1 MLIAVWGFWRY
12 RGRLGQA
19 AQHAAIWGL
28 IFIGVVLAIGFFEPL
43 QNQLMSDRAQMV
55 DERTVKLE
63 RGRDGHFYA
72 LLQVDGTDVRFMVD
86 TGATM
91 MVLNQADAEAVGLEP
106 DTLDYFLRSQT
117 ANGEVSGAPVRLDSV
132 RLGPFLDTDV
142 RAVVNGGE
150 LRQSLLGMSY
160 LDRYEGFRV
169 EGEAMYLSRAPR

>member
-1 MLIAVWGFWRY
+1 
-12 RGRLGQA
+12 
-19 AQHAAIWGL
+19 
-28 IFIGVVLAIGFFEPL
+28 
-43 QNQLMSDRAQMV
+43 
-55 DERTVKLE
+55 
-63 RGRDGHFYA
+63 
-72 LLQVDGTDVRFMVD
+72 VRFMVD

-117 ANGEVSGAPVRLDSV
+117 ANGEVSGAPVRLDTV

-150 LRQSLLGMSY
+150 LRQSLLGLSY

-169 EGEAMYLSRAPR
+169 EGEAMYLSRARR